1 MITALELFLI
11 AYGLTYYLATTGAG
25 VMIMRK
31 FGWGGRHRRFAN
43 SHRTS
48 RLRRLLVTSQEP
60 PPEAV
65 VVPPDALVTYFLV
78 ACLNEEL
85 VIGRTIRALLGDPRA
100 RVVVVD
106 DGSDDDTG
114 AVAAAVD
121 PVRVTVVRRELPE
134 ARLGKGPALN
144 FGLAA
149 ILHDAGVR
157 QIAASRIIICVMDA
171 DGELSPHALDQVLPL
186 FGDGRVGGV
195 QLPVKIRNTNSLLTT
210 LQDLEFWGIAAVSQ
224 VGRNA
229 TGTVSLGGNGQ
240 FTRLTALLGLGREPW
255 RARLTEDLDLG
266 LALSVAGWRL
276 LSTPRAHVTQQAV
289 PVLRALVRQRT
300 RWNQGHLEAS
310 EWLGKVWSSR
320 KVSHL
325 GMLEMTL
332 YLLVPWMI
340 LPWSLCMN
348 YNIVMTVGWWMGW
361 AAGPP
366 LGSSLVDQVIGVVTW
381 YLSSFFPLW
390 VAGILYSKQRP
401 GRALLTLLSGHL
413 LLFGNYIAYVS
424 VWRALFRYLRGSRSW
439 AKTKRVDERSRALRS
454 TGPIVVVSTV
464 VSPVPV
470 PVPVAVPVAVPMAVS
485 GPMPMFTPVPVPV
498 PVPMPVPVRE
508 SWFTSAAAER

>member
-1 MITALELFLI
+1 MITAVELFLI

-31 FGWGGRHRRFAN
+31 VGWGGRHRRFAAG
-43 SHRTS
+43 HRTS
-48 RLRRLLVTSQEP
+48 RLARLLVAPQEAP
-60 PPEAV
+60 PQAA
-65 VVPPDALVTYFLV
+65 VVPPEELVTYFLV

-85 VIGRTIRALLGDPRA
+85 VIGRTIKALLADQRA
-100 RVVVVD
+100 RVIVVD
-106 DGSDDDTG
+106 DGSDDATS
-114 AVAAAVD
+114 AVAAAVA
-121 PVRVTVVRRELPE
+121 PGRVTVVRRELPE

-144 FGLAA
+144 TGLAA
-149 ILHDAGVR
+149 ILHDAAVHR
-157 QIAASRIIICVMDA
+157 IAASQVIICVMDA
-171 DGELSPHALDQVLPL
+171 DGELSPRALDEVLPL
-186 FGDGRVGGV
+186 FCDGRVGGV

-210 LQDLEFWGIAAVSQ
+210 LQDLEFWGVAAVSQ

-240 FTRLTALLGLGREPW
+240 FTRLTALLALGREPW

-289 PVLRALVRQRT
+289 PALRALVRQRT

-320 KVSHL
+320 KVSHM
-325 GMLEMTL
+325 GMVELTL
-332 YLLVPWMI
+332 YLMVPWMV

-366 LGSSLVDQVIGVVTW
+366 VGTGLVEQIISISMW
-381 YLSSFFPLW
+381 YLMSFFPLW
-390 VAGILYSKQRP
+390 IAGILYHKQRP
-401 GRALLTLLSGHL
+401 GNVLRTVLAGHL

-424 VWRALFRYLRGSRSW
+424 CWRALFRYLLGSRGW
-439 AKTKRVDERSRALRS
+439 AKTKRVDEGKPALR
-454 TGPIVVVSTV
+454 PVVPAAVG
-464 VSPVPV
+464 PVP
-470 PVPVAVPVAVPMAVS
+470 ATMATA
-485 GPMPMFTPVPVPV
+485 PLPA
-498 PVPMPVPVRE
+498 RE
-508 SWFTSAAAER
+508 SVFAAAGSRR

>member
-25 VMIMRK
+25 VMIMHK
-31 FGWGGRHRRFAN
+31 FGWGGRHRRSAV

-60 PPEAV
+60 PPQAA

-85 VIGRTIRALLGDPRA
+85 VIGRTIKALLGDRRA
-100 RVVVVD
+100 RVIVVD
-106 DGSDDDTG
+106 DGSDDGTG

-121 PVRVTVVRRELPE
+121 PARVTVVRRELPE

-149 ILHDAGVR
+149 ILHDAAVR

-195 QLPVKIRNTNSLLTT
+195 QLPVKIRNTGSLLTT

-240 FTRLTALLGLGREPW
+240 FTRLTALLELGREPW

-276 LSTPRAHVTQQAV
+276 LSAPRAYVSQQGV
-289 PVLRALVRQRT
+289 PTLKALIRQRT
-300 RWNQGHLEAS
+300 RWYQGHLEAS
-310 EWLGKVWSSR
+310 EWLGRVWS
-320 KVSHL
+320 
-325 GMLEMTL
+325 
-332 YLLVPWMI
+332 
-340 LPWSLCMN
+340 
-348 YNIVMTVGWWMGW
+348 
-361 AAGPP
+361 
-366 LGSSLVDQVIGVVTW
+366 
-381 YLSSFFPLW
+381 
-390 VAGILYSKQRP
+390 
-401 GRALLTLLSGHL
+401 
-413 LLFGNYIAYVS
+413 
-424 VWRALFRYLRGSRSW
+424 
-439 AKTKRVDERSRALRS
+439 
-454 TGPIVVVSTV
+454 
-464 VSPVPV
+464 
-470 PVPVAVPVAVPMAVS
+470 
-485 GPMPMFTPVPVPV
+485 
-498 PVPMPVPVRE
+498 
-508 SWFTSAAAER
+508 

>member
-31 FGWGGRHRRFAN
+31 VGWGGRHRRFAV

-48 RLRRLLVTSQEP
+48 RLWRLLVAPQEAP
-60 PPEAV
+60 PRAAV
-65 VVPPDALVTYFLV
+65 VAPDQLVTYFLV

-85 VIGRTIRALLGDPRA
+85 VIGRTIKALLADRRA
-100 RVVVVD
+100 RVIVVD
-106 DGSDDDTG
+106 DGSDDATG
-114 AVAAAVD
+114 EVAAAVAPD
-121 PVRVTVVRRELPE
+121 RVTVVRRELPN

-144 FGLAA
+144 TGLAA
-149 ILHDAGVR
+149 ILHDAAAR
-157 QIAASRIIICVMDA
+157 RIAASRIIVCVMDA
-171 DGELSPHALDQVLPL
+171 DGELSPRALDEVLPL
-186 FGDGRVGGV
+186 FSDGRVGGV
-195 QLPVKIRNTNSLLTT
+195 QLPVKIRNTGSLLTT
-210 LQDLEFWGIAAVSQ
+210 LQDLEFWGVAAVSQ

-240 FTRLTALLGLGREPW
+240 FTRLTALLALGREPW
-255 RARLTEDLDLG
+255 RPRLTEDLDLG

-289 PVLRALVRQRT
+289 PALKALIRQRT

-320 KVSHL
+320 KVSHM
-325 GMLEMTL
+325 GMAEMTL
-332 YLLVPWMI
+332 YLMVPWMV

-366 LGSSLVDQVIGVVTW
+366 VGTSPVEQIVSISTW
-381 YLSSFFPLW
+381 YLMSFFPLW
-390 VAGILYSKQRP
+390 MAGFLYNKQRP
-401 GRALLTLLSGHL
+401 GNVLRTLVAGHL
-413 LLFGNYIAYVS
+413 LLVGNYIAYVAC
-424 VWRALFRYLRGSRSW
+424 WRALFRYLRGSRGW
-439 AKTKRVDERSRALRS
+439 AKTKRVDERKLALR
-454 TGPIVVVSTV
+454 PVVPAA
-464 VSPVPV
+464 VSPVPIALAA
-470 PVPVAVPVAVPMAVS
+470 P
-485 GPMPMFTPVPVPV
+485 GPM
-498 PVPMPVPVRE
+498 RE
-508 SWFTSAAAER
+508 SVFAAAGARR